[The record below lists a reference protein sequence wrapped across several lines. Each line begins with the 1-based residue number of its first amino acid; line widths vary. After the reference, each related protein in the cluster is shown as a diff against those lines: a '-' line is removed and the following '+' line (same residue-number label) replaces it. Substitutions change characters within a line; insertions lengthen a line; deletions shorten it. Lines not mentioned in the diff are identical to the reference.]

1 MKSFTAI
8 VCSLLAASVY
18 AAPVEELQGQQ
29 VTVSL
34 ANDQSGANAGVQ
46 FAADGAD
53 RSIFA
58 LYGGTA
64 VGAGGIV
71 LASSAQLTAFP
82 QTINCVIKNNGVTI
96 ATLTAQKTFADLD
109 GNPNVVVPVNLNR
122 GIINCRA

>member
-18 AAPVEELQGQQ
+18 SAPLEERAPQ

-34 ANDQSGANAGVQ
+34 ANDQPGANAGVQ
-46 FAADGAD
+46 FAADGTD

-58 LYGGTA
+58 LYGGTP
-64 VGAGGIV
+64 VGAGGTV

-82 QTINCVIKNNGVTI
+82 QTINCVIRNNGVPI

-109 GNPNVVVPVNLNR
+109 GNPNTAIPVNLNN
-122 GIINCRA
+122 GVINCRA